1 MFHLYYTSFVR
12 KKIRIRQTK
21 KRAIVKGLTQTRL
34 NHGNELFTLTPSPP
48 VKKNRLKYLIERRN
62 PMRWRGERQSDNVE
76 DRRGISISRGAKVG
90 GISGLGLVALVV
102 VGMFLG
108 IDPTV
113 ILQQVGQNATSSSV
127 TAERGARP
135 AANDDM
141 RNFVAVV
148 LAETEDV
155 WNDAFQKAG
164 RTYEE
169 PKLVLFSGAVE
180 SACGMAESAV
190 GPFYCPAD
198 HKVYLD
204 LVFFDELHSRF
215 GASGDFAQAYVIA
228 HEVGHHVQTLLGI
241 TRKVTEL
248 QSKSGTRDRN
258 KLSVMMELQADCLAG
273 MWAHQ
278 AQKKRNILEA
288 GDIEEGLNAASAVG
302 DDRIQKRTRGYVV
315 PDGFTHGSSEQRV
328 GWFKRGLEQGS
339 FQACNT
345 FNADRL

>member
-1 MFHLYYTSFVR
+1 
-12 KKIRIRQTK
+12 
-21 KRAIVKGLTQTRL
+21 
-34 NHGNELFTLTPSPP
+34 
-48 VKKNRLKYLIERRN
+48 
-62 PMRWRGERQSDNVE
+62 MRWKGERQSGNVE
-76 DRRGISISRGAKVG
+76 DRRGMSISRGAKVG

-102 VGMFLG
+102 VGLFLG

-113 ILQQVGQNATSSSV
+113 LLQVGENLPSSSV
-127 TAERGARP
+127 STEQSARP
-135 AANDDM
+135 AGSDDM

-155 WNDAFQKAG
+155 WNETFQKEG
-164 RTYEE
+164 RAYVE

-198 HKVYLD
+198 QKVYLD
-204 LVFFDELHSRF
+204 LVFFEELHSRF
-215 GASGDFAQAYVIA
+215 GAPGDFAQAYVIA

-241 TRKVTEL
+241 TQKVTEL
-248 QSKSGTRDRN
+248 QARASATERN
-258 KLSVMMELQADCLAG
+258 RLSVMVELQADCLAG

-278 AQKKRNILEA
+278 AQKNRNVLEA

-302 DDRIQKRTRGYVV
+302 DDRIQKRTKGYVV
-315 PDGFTHGSSEQRV
+315 PDGFTHGSSAQRV
-328 GWFKRGLEQGS
+328 TWFKRGFEEGN

-345 FNADRL
+345 FNADDL